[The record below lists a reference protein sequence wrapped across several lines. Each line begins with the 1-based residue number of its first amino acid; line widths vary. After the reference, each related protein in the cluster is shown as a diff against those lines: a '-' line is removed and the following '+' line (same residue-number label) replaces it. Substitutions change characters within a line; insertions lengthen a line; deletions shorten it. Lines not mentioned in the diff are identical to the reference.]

1 VKGGYTGERHMRA
14 RFSRPTGRRTL
25 LVTLVILVG
34 ATMARPLVTAQRRAG
49 PIVGQAVPREA
60 APQPDV
66 EAFAEAAARN
76 PKLLPIVATVGARSV
91 LKGSAK
97 QMSPAARKK
106 AVKDVKDAGKRL
118 IAARGPASIR
128 ALPKIVRSAKKMS
141 ARKGTPP
148 PLRTKVVKAAA
159 YRVAASPSMTRRLA
173 RPSPRAV
180 SAVRKSGMSKVG
192 SRSFRIPGPARITIT
207 AA

>member
-1 VKGGYTGERHMRA
+1 VA
-14 RFSRPTGRRTL
+14 R
-25 LVTLVILVG
+25 I
-34 ATMARPLVTAQRRAG
+34 AG
-49 PIVGQAVPREA
+49 PILSKIPHPYAQAGAQAAKLLGRLRMEGATEEEA
-60 APQPDV
+60 L
-66 EAFAEAAARN
+66 EALAEAAARN
-76 PKLLPIVATVGARSV
+76 PKLLPILATVGARSV

-159 YRVAASPSMTRRLA
+159 NRVAASPSMTRRLA